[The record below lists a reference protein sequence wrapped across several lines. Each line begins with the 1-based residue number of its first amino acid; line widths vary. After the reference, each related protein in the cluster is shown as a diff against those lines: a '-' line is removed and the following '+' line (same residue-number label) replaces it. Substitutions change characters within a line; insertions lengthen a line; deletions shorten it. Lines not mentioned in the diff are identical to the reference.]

1 MPMLLARHGH
11 ATQRCVVTAFFGELF
26 ALAVASCCCATGTE
40 SPGYPAVGGSP
51 HNPHDENAV
60 WGTRFGLFGTVP
72 DVRESLTYK
81 TDLKNIAD

>member
-1 MPMLLARHGH
+1 MSNS
-11 ATQRCVVTAFFGELF
+11 E
-26 ALAVASCCCATGTE
+26 AVW
-40 SPGYPAVGGSP
+40 
-51 HNPHDENAV
+51 NPHDEYVV